1 MEKIHQIGFGIKYI
15 WRIELIS
22 KIEEAIEDFKQGKM
36 VIVTDDEDRENE
48 GDFIMAAE
56 KVTPEAINFMAK
68 YGRGMICMPL
78 TGERCRELDLELMV
92 GKNTA
97 LHQTAFTVT
106 IDAIKGATTGI
117 SAADRALTIK
127 LATLP
132 TTKPGD
138 YGRPGHIFPLR
149 AADGGV
155 LKRAGHTE
163 ASVDLANLAGLYPA
177 GVLCEIMDDDGTMA
191 LMPKLE
197 IVAEKFGLKIITI
210 RDLIEYRRRDERLI
224 FREVEVDLPTK
235 YGHFRLIHF
244 RNKVTKEHHLALVKG
259 DVAGDDP
266 ILVRIHSECLTG
278 DVFGSMRCDCG
289 DQLQAAMKMI
299 EKEGRGALL
308 YMNQEGRGIGLSAKL
323 MAYELQDK
331 GQDTVE
337 ANATLGFPPDLRD
350 YGTGALM
357 LKNLG
362 IRKLRLLTNNPRKVI
377 GIKGYDLEI
386 VERLPIEIE
395 PSDCNVNYLKTKR
408 DKLGHMI
415 LSSERE

>member
-1 MEKIHQIGFGIKYI
+1 M
-15 WRIELIS
+15 IS